1 MEFDINPLTILK
13 DQLNSALTSFIES
26 APQLIA
32 ALAFLFFTWLI
43 KVIVVKVFIKAT
55 TRSGLRPSLQ
65 EALRKIIVIGIW
77 GIGILIAA
85 MIAMPGL
92 TPTKLLAGLGIGSIA
107 IGLAFKDT
115 FENLLAGLLL
125 LMREPMR
132 IDD

>member
-85 MIAMPGL
+85 MIAMWV
-92 TPTKLLAGLGIGSIA
+92 ISQMSHI
-107 IGLAFKDT
+107 
-115 FENLLAGLLL
+115 
-125 LMREPMR
+125 
-132 IDD
+132 